1 MSGPRAV
8 RRIGV
13 FGHVGNGNL
22 GDEVIISV
30 VIQNIKRRYPYA
42 EVHGFTLKPEDTRER
57 HHIAAFPIRR
67 IDRTQEVATPDNRS
81 QFSTQESK
89 WSSKLVGQVKIR
101 LKTFPLVYLFLKK
114 TQTIWHVLGASLKEP
129 GFLLQCYRNL
139 KGVDLLI
146 IAGSSQ
152 LIDYV
157 AGGPWGHPYTVFKWV
172 LIAKAHKIK
181 VAFVSCGAGPI
192 QSSLGRF
199 FIRTSLSLAN
209 YRSYR
214 DEVSMK
220 CIEQLGVVGHN
231 PVFPDLVYSLCVKE
245 TVQHANSSIARPIVG
260 INPLPFLDP
269 QYMIGANAGNYEI
282 YIRKLADF
290 ASWLIQRGYA
300 VLFFP
305 TQIRADPPAIEDI
318 RIYMNKSSTLDIEK
332 HIIDYPVHSFDDLT
346 SAISMTDMIIATR
359 FHGVVLSYL
368 LNKPVL
374 GIAYANKTNDLM
386 EQMGQAEYALDI
398 LQFEL
403 KSLQE
408 RFISLES
415 RKTAI
420 KREIAQRILTH
431 RQALDV
437 QYDQVF
443 RLLEEVRE

>member
-1 MSGPRAV
+1 MSGTREV

-22 GDEVIISV
+22 GDEAIVSV
-30 VIQNIKRRYPYA
+30 VIQNIKRRYPSA
-42 EVHGFTLKPEDTRER
+42 EICCFTLNPEDTRER
-57 HHIAAFPIRR
+57 HNIAAFPIRR
-67 IDRTQEVATPDNRS
+67 IDRTQEGATPDDRG

-89 WSSKLVGQVKIR
+89 WSSKLLGQVKIR
-101 LKTFPLVYLFLKK
+101 LKSFPLVYFFLKK
-114 TQTIWHVLGASLKEP
+114 IQKIWHVIGASLKELR
-129 GFLLQCYRNL
+129 FLLQCYRNL
-139 KGVDLLI
+139 NGVDLLI
-146 IAGSSQ
+146 IAGSQQ
-152 LIDYV
+152 LIDYIE
-157 AGGPWGHPYTVFKWV
+157 GGPWGHPYTIFKWV
-172 LIAKAHKIK
+172 LIAKFQKTK

-192 QSSLGRF
+192 QSSLGRC
-199 FIRTSLSLAN
+199 FIRTSLSLAD

-214 DEVSMK
+214 DEVSRK
-220 CIEQLGVVGHN
+220 CIEQLGVLGHN
-231 PVFPDLVYSLCVKE
+231 PVFPDLAYSVCVKE
-245 TVQHANSSIARPIVG
+245 RVPDAHPSIAQPIVG

-269 QYMIGANAGNYEI
+269 QYWVGASDRNYKIYVREI
-282 YIRKLADF
+282 ANF
-290 ASWLIQRGYA
+290 ALWLIQRGYA

-305 TQIRADPPAIEDI
+305 TQLRADPPAIEDI

-332 HIIDYPVHSFDDLT
+332 HIVDYPIQSFEDLT

-359 FHGVVLSYL
+359 FHGVILSYL

-398 LQFEL
+398 LQCEL
-403 KSLQE
+403 NSLQQ

-420 KREIAQRILTH
+420 KREIAQRIWGH

-437 QYDQVF
+437 QYDRVF
-443 RLLEEVRE
+443 RLLEGVRE

>member
-8 RRIGV
+8 SRIGV

-22 GDEVIISV
+22 GDEAIISV
-30 VIQNIKRRYPYA
+30 VIQNIKRRYPSA
-42 EVHGFTLKPEDTRER
+42 EICCFTFNPEDTRGR
-57 HHIAAFPIRR
+57 HNIAAFPIRR
-67 IDRTQEVATPDNRS
+67 IDRTQEGAKPDDRG

-89 WSSKLVGQVKIR
+89 WSSKLLGQVKIR
-101 LKTFPLVYLFLKK
+101 LKTVPLVYLFLKK
-114 TQTIWHVLGASLKEP
+114 IQKIWHVLRASLKEP

-146 IAGSSQ
+146 IAGSQQ

-157 AGGPWGHPYTVFKWV
+157 VGGPWGYPYTIFKWV
-172 LIAKAHKIK
+172 LIAKAQKTK

-192 QSSLGRF
+192 QSPLGRF

-214 DEVSMK
+214 DEVSRK
-220 CIEQLGVVGHN
+220 CIEQLGVFGHN
-231 PVFPDLVYSLCVKE
+231 PVFPDLVYGLCVKE
-245 TVQHANSSIARPIVG
+245 RAPDAHSSIAQPVVG
-260 INPLPFLDP
+260 INPLPFSDP
-269 QYMIGANAGNYEI
+269 QYWVGGSARNYEI
-282 YIRKLADF
+282 YIREIANF
-290 ASWLIQRGYA
+290 ALWLIQRGYA

-305 TQIRADPPAIEDI
+305 TQLRVDPPVIEDI

-332 HIIDYPVHSFDDLT
+332 HIIDYPIHSFDDLT

-359 FHGVVLSYL
+359 FHGVVFSYL

-443 RLLEEVRE
+443 RLLERVRE